1 MSSRRTMELNVA
13 WEAAS
18 NAFAANAVADWASD
32 DNCQKSASK
41 AILMRNKVTN
51 VQKFNSN
58 KRQFVFYR
66 VKMQCFK
73 WIFHRSHATEQLN
86 VITLIVVKFDAQIIS
101 SFKRGIT
108 LLLIKVLSKWIAFD
122 YFLITKLNSHK
133 QNGTKWDSIKMCRRK

>member
-1 MSSRRTMELNVA
+1 
-13 WEAAS
+13 
-18 NAFAANAVADWASD
+18 
-32 DNCQKSASK
+32 
-41 AILMRNKVTN
+41 MRNKVTN

-108 LLLIKVLSKWIAFD
+108 LLLIKVLSK
-122 YFLITKLNSHK
+122 
-133 QNGTKWDSIKMCRRK
+133 